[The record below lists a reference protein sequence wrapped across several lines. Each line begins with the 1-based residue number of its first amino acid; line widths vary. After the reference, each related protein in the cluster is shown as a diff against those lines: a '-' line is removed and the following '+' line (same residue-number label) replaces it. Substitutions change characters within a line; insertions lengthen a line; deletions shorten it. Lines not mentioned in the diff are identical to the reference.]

1 MSIESIQSCNG
12 VFISFRDRLSGL
24 YSPPLVFP
32 TVPVF
37 ERQLR
42 LVMQRPADPQ
52 RDPLWHQ
59 FPNDHDICIVAGFD
73 DRTGKVVVE
82 PDCPRFLGHV
92 SDYLDSSEVS
102 KDE

>member
-1 MSIESIQSCNG
+1 MNNSVYYEGDG

-24 YSPPLVFP
+24 YSPPMLFP

-42 LVMQRPADPQ
+42 LVLQRPADPQ

-59 FPNDHDICIVAGFD
+59 FPADHDIYVIAGFD
-73 DRTGKVVVE
+73 EHSGKVQLE
-82 PDCPRFLGHV
+82 DNAPQFLGHI
-92 SDYLDSSEVS
+92 SDYLDKEANSNV
-102 KDE
+102 